1 MKRIAIAGA
10 ILAGIFALA
19 LTHSFHITRYT
30 RELTA
35 LLEEAES
42 CAESGQWE
50 KAGETCRRAH
60 QLWND
65 KAVYLHVLFRHEDTD
80 AIYTSF
86 HEMEEFLQC
95 REEGEYSAANARLMV
110 QLELLAEAEQPSLKN
125 IL

>member
-1 MKRIAIAGA
+1 MKRITIASA
-10 ILAGIFALA
+10 ILASMFTLA
-19 LTHSFHITRYT
+19 LMHSFHITRYT
-30 RELTA
+30 RQLTS
-35 LLEEAES
+35 LLEEAEN

-60 QLWND
+60 QLWDN

-86 HEMEEFLQC
+86 HEVEEFLQC
-95 REEGEYSAANARLMV
+95 QEEGEYSAANARLIV